1 MINLLP
7 QQQKKTLRQEL
18 RLRLVLILSIS
29 IVSFFLSLI
38 FLLGANWIYL
48 GGLVYSYRSEVMS
61 SQEKVLGAD
70 EETSKEVKAV
80 NRTLTEVSS
89 LYGRQIEVSVI
100 LKEIELALPQTMY
113 LTSFQY
119 TPPSI
124 EKQGEEIIH
133 IAGNVSV
140 SGFAVTRD
148 DLFLF
153 RESLQE
159 KDLFYNLSFPPSN
172 WVRPSDINFTFNSD
186 LNL

>member
-80 NRTLTEVSS
+80 NRTLSAGSRRRLRTLISTDQQS
-89 LYGRQIEVSVI
+89 LPRHDN
-100 LKEIELALPQTMY
+100 
-113 LTSFQY
+113 TS
-119 TPPSI
+119 
-124 EKQGEEIIH
+124 GH
-133 IAGNVSV
+133 
-140 SGFAVTRD
+140 
-148 DLFLF
+148 
-153 RESLQE
+153 
-159 KDLFYNLSFPPSN
+159 
-172 WVRPSDINFTFNSD
+172 
-186 LNL
+186 